1 MRNHNRF
8 ATVFCFLG
16 LFLVSLSQANSTPQ
30 TSKVD
35 YTDYLPKYRT
45 LSDNFLISKIDYT
58 ETDIVVFFSYV
69 ANKDNDVV
77 HFFGANKEQSWKLT
91 SSTRSETSSAYTI
104 TKSASIKNIRLNN
117 ETKMLE
123 LDASQ
128 SLGLSAQKGDV
139 ITCEV
144 YFEMMPHSVR
154 TVHLIGGDLNEDGVQ
169 RFNCNDILLKTKD
182 SKILGT
188 EEQMEAVIQR
198 FYVEQGK
205 VNYPDINNETILE
218 DQYALE
224 EKENAE
230 KEAVENPLA
239 KSLEPIDYMPKSL
252 EEITDMTCNERVIL
266 SSIYFHD
273 NKSEFVG
280 RVKAMKTINMIVDY
294 LTFHP
299 KAKIVLHGHTD
310 IFGNAFKNLELSQK
324 RVFTVKRTIVL
335 KGIDANRIITIHHGG
350 TQPLIQYKNGSELNR
365 RVEAEVLCT
374 GKVRNTTLETVD
386 AGITEQ

>member
-16 LFLVSLSQANSTPQ
+16 FFLISLSQANSTPQ

-58 ETDIVVFFSYV
+58 KEDIVVFFRYV

-77 HFFGANKEQSWKLT
+77 NFYGANKELSWKLT
-91 SSTRSETSSAYTI
+91 TSTRSETSSAYTI
-104 TKSASIKNIRLNN
+104 TKPTFVKNIRLND
-117 ETKMLE
+117 ETKVVELE
-123 LDASQ
+123 ANASQ
-128 SLGLSAQKGDV
+128 RVSAQIGDI

-144 YFEMMPHSVR
+144 HFELMPHSIR
-154 TVHLIGGDLNEDGVQ
+154 TIHLIGGDLGEDGTQ
-169 RFNCNDILLKTKD
+169 RFNCNDILLKSKD

-188 EEQMEAVIQR
+188 EEQMEATIQH
-198 FYVEQGK
+198 FYAQQVK
-205 VNYPDINNETILE
+205 VNYPNINTTTTLAGESSS
-218 DQYALE
+218 D
-224 EKENAE
+224 EKEDIE
-230 KEAVENPLA
+230 ESTENPLA

-252 EEITDMTCNERVIL
+252 TSIKDMTCNERVIL
-266 SSIYFHD
+266 SNIYFQD

-280 RVKAMKTINMIVDY
+280 RVKVMKTINMIVDY

-310 IFGNAFKNLELSQK
+310 IFGDEFKNLELSQK
-324 RVFTVKRTIVL
+324 RVFTVKRTIVG

-350 TQPLIQYKNGSELNR
+350 TQPLIQYKNGSEMNR
-365 RVEAEVLCT
+365 RVEAEVLCSGT
-374 GKVRNTTLETVD
+374 VANTTLETLNREV
-386 AGITEQ
+386 TEQ

>member
-16 LFLVSLSQANSTPQ
+16 LFLISLSQANSTTQ
-30 TSKVD
+30 TSEVD

-45 LSDNFLISKIDYT
+45 LSEDFLISKIDYT
-58 ETDIVVFFSYV
+58 KTELVVFVRYV
-69 ANKDNDVV
+69 AGKEDDVIT
-77 HFFGANKEQSWKLT
+77 FYGADKEQSWKLT
-91 SSTRSETSSAYTI
+91 SSTRSESSSAYTI
-104 TKSASIKNIRLNN
+104 TKAALIKNIRVNDEAKLV
-117 ETKMLE
+117 E
-123 LDASQ
+123 LASNT
-128 SLGLSAQKGDV
+128 SKKINAQKGDV

-144 YFEMMPHSVR
+144 HFEIMPHSIR
-154 TVHLIGGDLNEDGVQ
+154 SVHLIGGDLGEGGKQ

-182 SKILGT
+182 SKTLGT
-188 EEQMEAVIQR
+188 EDQMDAVVRR
-198 FYVEQGK
+198 FYSQQEM
-205 VNYPDINNETILE
+205 VNYPDIKNATTL
-218 DQYALE
+218 AE
-224 EKENAE
+224 EASFKKKDKIE
-230 KEAVENPLA
+230 KIIENPLA

-252 EEITDMTCNERVIL
+252 TSIEDMTCNERIIL

-324 RVFTVKRTIVL
+324 RVFTVKRSIVG
-335 KGIDANRIITIHHGG
+335 KGINANRIITIHHGG
-350 TQPLIQYKNGSELNR
+350 AQPLIQYKNGSEMNR
-365 RVEAEVLCT
+365 RVEAEVLCS
-374 GKVRNTTLETVD
+374 GQVQNTTLEKVKTGV
-386 AGITEQ
+386 AEQ